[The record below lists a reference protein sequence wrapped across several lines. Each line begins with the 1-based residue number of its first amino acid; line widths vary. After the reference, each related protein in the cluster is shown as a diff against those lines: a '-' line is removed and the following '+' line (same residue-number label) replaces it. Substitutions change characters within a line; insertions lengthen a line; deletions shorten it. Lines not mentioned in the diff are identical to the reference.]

1 MKKYGGTG
9 LISKKKKALYA
20 GLNERTGVA
29 TSSYYVS
36 GNLQY
41 IYSVPVTKNYR
52 NIRSRCLVQEFFF
65 AYTF

>member
-1 MKKYGGTG
+1 MKKYGGRG

-29 TSSYYVS
+29 ISSYYVS

-41 IYSVPVTKNYR
+41 IYSVPVTKNYQ

-65 AYTF
+65 TYTF

>member
-1 MKKYGGTG
+1 MKKYGGTE

-20 GLNERTGVA
+20 GLNERTVAA

-41 IYSVPVTKNYR
+41 IYSVPVTKNYQ

-65 AYTF
+65 TYTF